1 VSHALIQSHSKMEK
15 ELVPVDM
22 HRVVC
27 VILGGGQGSRLYP
40 LTETKC
46 KPAIWFG
53 GRYRL
58 IDVPVSNAVN
68 SGCYKIAILTQFLS
82 SSLHR
87 HILQTYHMDQFSSG
101 FIDVLAAE
109 QTPTSKEWF
118 QGTADAVRQN
128 YHSLVDIAADYFLIL
143 SGDQLYNMDF
153 RKMIAFAEER
163 EADLVIGA
171 IPVDKDQASRMG
183 LLKINEKKEIVDF
196 VEKPDDP
203 KILNDFKI
211 PGSSDCLAS
220 MGIYCFKRDLLFSIL
235 DEHEGVDF
243 GKHLIPHQVEHG
255 GAYAYPHDG
264 YWEDI
269 GTIKSFYEANIALT
283 EPLPRF
289 NCYDEINP
297 IFAQQTQLPGPKIF
311 DTKITHSIICEGAI
325 VEAKEI
331 THSIIGPKTILRK
344 GSVVEYSYIM
354 GNEQYEPPVKDSPH
368 YPKSM
373 GIGENC
379 VIRKAIIDK
388 NVYMGDGVKLINE
401 KGLDHYDSDDHLF
414 VRDGVIVVTRGA
426 SFPDGFTF

>member
-1 VSHALIQSHSKMEK
+1 MSHSLIHSHPKGEK
-15 ELVPVDM
+15 ELAFVDM
-22 HRVVC
+22 DRVAC
-27 VILGGGQGSRLYP
+27 VILGGGQGTRLYP

-109 QTPTSKEWF
+109 QTPTSTEWF

-153 RKMIAFAEER
+153 RKMIAFAEDID
-163 EADLVIGA
+163 ADLVIGA
-171 IPVDKDQASRMG
+171 IPVDKEQATRMG
-183 LLKINEKKEIVDF
+183 ILKINDEKKVYDF
-196 VEKPDDP
+196 VEKSKDP
-203 KILNDFKI
+203 RVLDEFAM
-211 PGSSDCLAS
+211 PGSGDCLAS
-220 MGIYCFKRDLLFSIL
+220 MGIYCFKRDLLFSLL
-235 DEHEGVDF
+235 DEQKGVDF
-243 GKHLIPHQVEHG
+243 GKHLIPYQVKEG
-255 GAYAYPHDG
+255 GVYAYQHDG

-283 EPLPRF
+283 DPLPKF
-289 NCYDEINP
+289 NCYDEVNP

-325 VEAKEI
+325 IEAKEI
-331 THSIIGPKTILRK
+331 THSIIGPKTILKK
-344 GSVVEYSYIM
+344 GTVIEYSYIM
-354 GNEQYEPPVKDSPH
+354 GNEQYQPPVKDSPH
-368 YPKSM
+368 YPKRM
-373 GIGENC
+373 GIGKNC
-379 VIRKAIIDK
+379 IVRKAIIDK
-388 NVYMGDGVKLINE
+388 NVYMGNGVKLINE
-401 KGLDHYDSDDHLF
+401 KGIENYDSDNHLY

>member
-1 VSHALIQSHSKMEK
+1 MSHSLIHSHPKAEK
-15 ELVPVDM
+15 ELAYVDM
-22 HRVVC
+22 DRVAC
-27 VILGGGQGSRLYP
+27 VILGGGQGTRLYP

-109 QTPTSKEWF
+109 QTPTSTEWF

-153 RKMIAFAEER
+153 RKMIVFAEDVG
-163 EADLVIGA
+163 ADLVIGA
-171 IPVDKDQASRMG
+171 IPVDKEQASRMG
-183 LLKINEKKEIVDF
+183 ILKIDDEKKIYDF
-196 VEKPDDP
+196 VEKPKDP
-203 KILNDFKI
+203 KVLDEFVL
-211 PGSSDCLAS
+211 PGSGDCLAS
-220 MGIYCFKRDLLFSIL
+220 MGIYCFKRDLLFSLL
-235 DEHEGVDF
+235 DEQKGVDF
-243 GKHLIPHQVEHG
+243 GKHLIPHQVNRG
-255 GAYAYPHDG
+255 GVWAYQHDG

-283 EPLPRF
+283 DPMPKF
-289 NCYDEINP
+289 NCYDEVNP

-325 VEAKEI
+325 IEAKEI
-331 THSIIGPKTILRK
+331 KHSIIGPKTILKK
-344 GSVVEYSYIM
+344 GTVIEYSYIM
-354 GNEQYEPPVKDSPH
+354 GNEQYLPPVKDSPH
-368 YPKSM
+368 YPKRM

-388 NVYMGDGVKLINE
+388 NVYMGNGVKLINE
-401 KGLDHYDSDDHLF
+401 KGIENYDSDNHLY